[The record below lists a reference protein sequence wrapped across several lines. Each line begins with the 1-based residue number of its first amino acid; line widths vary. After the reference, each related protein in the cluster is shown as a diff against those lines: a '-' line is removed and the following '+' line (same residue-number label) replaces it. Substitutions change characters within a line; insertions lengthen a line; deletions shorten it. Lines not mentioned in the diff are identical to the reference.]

1 MFSRNHQTP
10 YVIRVEPL
18 TPEHM
23 LALRDRSAAA
33 GRLQKLRDSHHNVC
47 RLAALGLGTAEIAA
61 RTGYSTARISQ
72 LLNNNPA
79 VQDLIAQYRADVDQ
93 SWKDSVGEYSA
104 LGMSNMMKAERQIA
118 DHLDRADEADEPLP
132 IRELISIA
140 RDAAD
145 RFGYGKKTT
154 NLNINVDF
162 AARLEAARR
171 RSTKVIE
178 GEKID
183 AA

>member
-10 YVIRVEPL
+10 YVIRIGPL

-33 GRLQKLRDSHHNVC
+33 GRLQRLRDSHHNVC
-47 RLAALGLGTAEIAA
+47 RLAALGLSTADIAA

-79 VQDLIAQYRADVDQ
+79 IQDQIARYRGEVNA
-93 SWKDSVGEYSA
+93 SWRESVGEYAS
-104 LGMSNMMKAERQIA
+104 LGTSNMMKAERQIA
-118 DHLDRADEADEPLP
+118 DRLDMADEADDPLP
-132 IRELISIA
+132 IRELIAIA

-145 RFGYGKKTT
+145 RFGYGKRTT

-162 AARLEAARR
+162 AARLEAARL
-171 RSTKVIE
+171 RSSKVIE
-178 GEKID
+178 GEKTN

>member
-10 YVIRVEPL
+10 YVKSVRPL
-18 TPEHM
+18 TRDDL

-33 GRLQKLRDSHHNVC
+33 GRLSRLRDSHHNVC
-47 RLAALGLGTAEIAA
+47 RLAALGLSTTEIAG

-79 VQDLIAQYRADVDQ
+79 IQDLIAKYRGEVDR
-93 SWKDSVGEYSA
+93 SWLDTVGEYSV
-104 LGMSNMMKAERQIA
+104 LGVSNMIKAERQIA
-118 DHLDRADEADEPLP
+118 DRLDMADEADDPLP
-132 IRELISIA
+132 IRELIAIA
-140 RDAAD
+140 RDGAD
-145 RFGYGKKTT
+145 RFGYGKRTT

-162 AARLEAARR
+162 AARLEAAKR
-171 RSTKVIE
+171 RSAKVIE
-178 GEKID
+178 GAAD